1 MLVLKIIHAILALC
15 LGFLLLTGLTAALM
29 GWLQWVLSFTH

>member
-15 LGFLLLTGLTAALM
+15 LGFLLFTGLAAAVAA
-29 GWLQWVLSFTH
+29 WVQLIIR